1 MTATVA
7 ERVRFLH
14 RGLKARWR
22 NQRVEI
28 GAIRGA
34 VRPDDV
40 VVDVGANKGSYLR
53 SLSLAVPR
61 GRVVAFE
68 PQPLLA
74 AYLARLCAASG
85 YDNVVVEAAGVSS
98 RDGTLTLAIPGD
110 GAPSPGASFENA
122 VRAGAPTSVHV
133 PVRSL
138 DGYFAGE
145 TRRIGAMK
153 IDVEGH
159 EMAVL
164 EGAERILREHGP
176 LIVIEIVGTHTGAG
190 SVEAVLDHLRTRSY
204 DGHFVHRGRLEPLS
218 TFRPERHQRVV
229 GERYLHHPDFC
240 DNFVLT
246 RRR

>member
-1 MTATVA
+1 
-7 ERVRFLH
+7 
-14 RGLKARWR
+14 
-22 NQRVEI
+22 
-28 GAIRGA
+28 
-34 VRPDDV
+34 
-40 VVDVGANKGSYLR
+40 
-53 SLSLAVPR
+53 
-61 GRVVAFE
+61 
-68 PQPLLA
+68 
-74 AYLARLCAASG
+74 
-85 YDNVVVEAAGVSS
+85 
-98 RDGTLTLAIPGD
+98 
-110 GAPSPGASFENA
+110 
-122 VRAGAPTSVHV
+122 V